1 MIRHGPHGL
10 RAQAYQLRPTVPL
23 AVRIRSTAPRVK
35 IRDDGTQLNCEINHR
50 DRTFP
55 ASLSPPAAVS
65 AQRWHHQN
73 PKSP

>member
-1 MIRHGPHGL
+1 MAREFGDKVGEDGM
-10 RAQAYQLRPTVPL
+10 TVDRFL
-23 AVRIRSTAPRVK
+23 GRYK

-73 PKSP
+73 PKFP